1 MPPPPMN
8 FGGGMPIYQPLQ
20 PPPVYI
26 QPMMPSPAYTP
37 PPAYMPPPQTGMPVI
52 GAPVMNQD

>member
-8 FGGGMPIYQPLQ
+8 FAGGMPIYQPLQ

-26 QPMMPSPAYTP
+26 QPMMP
-37 PPAYMPPPQTGMPVI
+37 PPAYMPPPQNGMPVI